1 MNEWSSGY
9 VSDIGY
15 TFGYYRELNPLQVK
29 LAMLNVGLEYPDVG
43 TACELGF
50 GQGLGLNLH
59 AAASDIKWTGTD
71 FNPAQASFAQ
81 DLAKISGSGLETS
94 DESFE
99 DYLNRPDLPNYDYIG
114 LHGIWSW
121 VSDENRKIIVEFIR
135 RKLRVGGILYIS
147 YNTLP
152 GWATFAPV
160 RHLMTEHASVL
171 GAEGTGTVSRVDEAL
186 KFTDRLFKTNPL
198 FSRANTSVVERL
210 KKVEEQDRH
219 YLAHEYFN
227 KDWHPMHFAT
237 MAEWLAPAKL
247 EYACSAE
254 YLSHIDAINLSEEQQ
269 KFLNE
274 VPDVNFRESVRD
286 FMVNQQFRKD
296 YWVKGKRRMPELERA
311 EELRKQRVVLI
322 VNRADIKLEVTGSIG
337 KADLT
342 ESIYVPIL
350 DLLESNMI
358 MSIGEIES
366 ALAGKSIQFTQILQ
380 AVMVLAGASHL
391 AAVNSEESIKRARKS
406 TEKVNSHLMKV
417 ARSNGDSSYLASPVT
432 GGGIAVDRFK
442 QLFILAIH
450 NGKKTPQEWSD
461 FAWQILSVQGVKLI
475 IDGKTIETDEENIA
489 LLLNKAT
496 EFESKNLKLLKALQI
511 VL

>member
-1 MNEWSSGY
+1 MSEWSSGY

-29 LAMLNVGLEYPDVG
+29 LAMLNAGLEYPEIK

-59 AAASDIKWTGTD
+59 AAASEIKWSGTD

-94 DESFE
+94 DDSFE
-99 DYLNRPDLPNYDYIG
+99 DYLNRSDLPDYDYIG

-186 KFTDRLFKTNPL
+186 KFTDKLFKTNPL
-198 FSRANTSVVERL
+198 FSRANTNVVDRL
-210 KKVEEQDRH
+210 KKLEEQDRH

-247 EYACSAE
+247 DYACSAD
-254 YLSHIDAINLSEEQQ
+254 YLTHIDAINLTEEQQ
-269 KFLNE
+269 NFLNE
-274 VPDVNFRESVRD
+274 IPDTKFRESVRD
-286 FMVNQQFRKD
+286 FMTNQQFRKE
-296 YWVKGKRRMPELERA
+296 YWVKGKRHMPELDRA
-311 EELRKQRVVLI
+311 EDLRQQRVVLI
-322 VNRADIKLEVTGSIG
+322 SNREDVKLKVTGILG
-337 KADLT
+337 EADLT

-350 DLLESNMI
+350 DLLKTYKI
-358 MSIGEIES
+358 MSLGELEKALEGGEILFS
-366 ALAGKSIQFTQILQ
+366 HILQ
-380 AVMVLAGASHL
+380 AVMILAGANYL
-391 AAVNSEESIKRARKS
+391 AAANSEESIKRARKS
-406 TEKVNSHLMKV
+406 TDKINSQLLKI
-417 ARSNGDSSYLASPVT
+417 ARGNGDSSYLASPVT
-432 GGGIAVDRFK
+432 GGGISVDRFK
-442 QLFILAIH
+442 QLFILAIE
-450 NGKKTPQEWSD
+450 NGKKTPEEWTE
-461 FAWQILSVQGVKLI
+461 FAWQILSIQGVKLV
-475 IDGKTIETDEENIA
+475 IDGKTIESNEENVA
-489 LLLNKAT
+489 MLLNKAK
-496 EFESKNLKLLKALQI
+496 EFSSKSLQLFKALQI
-511 VL
+511 V